1 MEAVKAFQLEGK
13 IQEVIPYGNGHINDT
28 YLITTKTE
36 QGDKRYV
43 LQKMNRSIFKN
54 PEELMENIVNVTNYL
69 REQIVK
75 NGGNPLRETLNVV
88 NTVENKS
95 FYKDETGEYYR
106 MYYFIENAVSLE
118 QVTKPEE
125 FYESAV
131 AFGRFQKMLANYPAD
146 SLHATIENF
155 HKTTMRLENLKQAVE
170 EDAYKRAAKVKQEIE
185 FIMNREKEAGTLDRL
200 LKEGQLPLRVTHND
214 TKLNNVMLDN
224 HTKKGICVID
234 LDTVMPGLSLHDFGD
249 AIRFGAST
257 AAEDEKDLRK
267 VSCSMELYQNFV
279 RGFLKECGSSLT
291 KLEIE
296 LLPMGAK
303 IMTLECGIRFL
314 TDYLQGDVYFKTHR
328 EAQNLDRCRTQ
339 LKLVQDMEEKWEKMQ
354 QIIVEQQQ
362 L

>member
-354 QIIVEQQQ
+354 QIIAEQQQ

>member
-155 HKTTMRLENLKQAVE
+155 HKTSMRLENLKQAVE

-354 QIIVEQQQ
+354 QIIAEQQQ